1 MRCRKKGNEADLM
14 AVTTE
19 MILQEVEAEL
29 DTMRLG
35 FKLSAEDQAILDEP
49 HLASKHRILELEDK
63 LPVDIKNEL
72 FRIANSPLYRNAGMQ
87 KLSDFWEVSPVLGLQ
102 NIKAYIFSSALFG
115 VAASNPCVLDLKN
128 KALATAGL
136 SMAIMHNVLGFDG
149 NTASKVQLC
158 ALVSEFGKI
167 PLFIY
172 RQTHIKDKA
181 VSEIMTDDFINI
193 HHGKFGL
200 RMVEKFNLPDFLKD
214 LFDKKSLIFFEG
226 AHEFSITTIVR
237 MVKLLVRDS
246 FKQHGKLVMTSV
258 VDDKYGIISGSV
270 GTEIQI
276 FFDSLGIG
284 NLLEIIPFETSAQQ
298 NARRKNANPLQ

>member
-1 MRCRKKGNEADLM
+1 M

-19 MILQEVEAEL
+19 LILQEVEAEL
-29 DTMRLG
+29 DAMHLG
-35 FKLSAEDQAILDEP
+35 FRLSVEDQAILDEP
-49 HLASKHRILELEDK
+49 HLASKYRILELEDK
-63 LPVDIKNEL
+63 LPVDLKNEL
-72 FRIANSPLYRNAGMQ
+72 FRIASSPLYSKAGMQ
-87 KLSDFWEVSPVLGLQ
+87 KVSDFWEVSAVLGLE

-115 VAASNPCVLDLKN
+115 IATSNQDVTDLKN

-136 SMAIMHNVLGFDG
+136 SMAIMHNVLGFGG

-172 RQTHIKDKA
+172 RQNHISDKTI
-181 VSEIMTDDFINI
+181 SEIMTDDFINI

-200 RMVEKFNLPDFLKD
+200 SMVEKFNLPDFLKD

-226 AHEFSITTIVR
+226 PHEFSITTIVR

-246 FKQHGKLVMTSV
+246 FKHHGKLVLTSV
-258 VDDKYGIISGSV
+258 VDDQYGIISGSV
-270 GTEIQI
+270 GTEIQG

-284 NLLEIIPFETSAQQ
+284 NLIEVIPFETTAQQ
-298 NARRKNANPLQ
+298 NARRKKAKP